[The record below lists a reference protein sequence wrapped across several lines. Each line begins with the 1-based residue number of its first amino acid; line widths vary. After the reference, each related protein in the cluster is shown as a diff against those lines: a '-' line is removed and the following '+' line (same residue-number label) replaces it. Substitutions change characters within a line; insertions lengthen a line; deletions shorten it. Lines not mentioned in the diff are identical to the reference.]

1 MRAVIV
7 LESEVVKL
15 SLSLSTPRYMKRDE
29 EASWDTRRWEARGE
43 EVVDRGKEEE
53 SDEGKEGR
61 VHGSAGARSWRIPQ
75 SGILLAHTY
84 LCYIPGR

>member
-1 MRAVIV
+1 MGHEKVG
-7 LESEVVKL
+7 
-15 SLSLSTPRYMKRDE
+15 
-29 EASWDTRRWEARGE
+29 EARGE
-43 EVVDRGKEEE
+43 AVVDRGGI
-53 SDEGKEGR
+53 GKGGR

>member
-7 LESEVVKL
+7 LESEVVRL
-15 SLSLSTPRYMKRDE
+15 SLSLSTPKYMKRDE
-29 EASWDTRRWEARGE
+29 EASWDTRRWEA
-43 EVVDRGKEEE
+43 VVDRGKEEE